1 MCVIYFAYAVIK
13 THAKLLNTYFLS
25 NCFAASSTPAPVIL
39 YCYCSIHKYISI
51 TKIVKFLRLLAIYV
65 LSKSSFIS
73 TQFVVLNLVVELA
86 YYPID
91 LLFFAIPLLYCY
103 INLRSSMNFCLFFWD
118 IFLFYDI
125 FLCLFWF
132 VLFEAVLAAYVAY
145 YLARSI
151 NFWLCLPLRFLLIFL
166 PMFLLLFSTRDKNP

>member
-39 YCYCSIHKYISI
+39 YCYCSIYKYISI

-65 LSKSSFIS
+65 LGKSSFIS

-103 INLRSSMNFCLFFWD
+103 INLRSSMNFCL
-118 IFLFYDI
+118 IF
-125 FLCLFWF
+125 
-132 VLFEAVLAAYVAY
+132 
-145 YLARSI
+145 
-151 NFWLCLPLRFLLIFL
+151 
-166 PMFLLLFSTRDKNP
+166 